1 MAKLFAVLG
10 GVQDA
15 TTLSGRVWID
25 ETCFPVAAKVAV
37 RSAGRSPGARGRA
50 QPAAA
55 GQPHVLPAEV
65 LPEGSLF
72 QR

>member
-1 MAKLFAVLG
+1 MVKKHDLNRRADTTPPYWMAKLFAVLG

-37 RSAGRSPGARGRA
+37 RSAGRSPGARGRE
-50 QPAAA
+50 
-55 GQPHVLPAEV
+55 L
-65 LPEGSLF
+65 
-72 QR
+72 RR